1 MLFNM
6 SSCPMAA
13 FIMILIMISIVLDT
27 YVLFGPV
34 LVLPFSSVVLGVI
47 FFLFTIV
54 YVIFTVWLAN
64 KTCYNFIWVS
74 WLIVLYLVYSIVYSL
89 ETIIN
94 PTKREKVQKEID
106 AIINETAPQ
115 QPPSQQPPSQ

>member
-1 MLFNM
+1 
-6 SSCPMAA
+6 MAA

-34 LVLPFSSVVLGVI
+34 IVLPFSSVVLGVI

-74 WLIVLYLVYSIVYSL
+74 WLIVLYLVYSIVESL

-94 PTKREKVQKEID
+94 PLKREKIQKEID
-106 AIINETAPQ
+106 VILKEMASESA
-115 QPPSQQPPSQ
+115 SQQSSSQ

>member
-1 MLFNM
+1 
-6 SSCPMAA
+6 
-13 FIMILIMISIVLDT
+13 MILIMISIVLDT

-34 LVLPFSSVVLGVI
+34 IVLPFSSVVLGVI

-74 WLIVLYLVYSIVYSL
+74 WLIVLYLVYSIVESL

-94 PTKREKVQKEID
+94 PLKREKIQKEID
-106 AIINETAPQ
+106 VILKEMASESA
-115 QPPSQQPPSQ
+115 SQQSSSQ

>member
-34 LVLPFSSVVLGVI
+34 IVLPFSSVVLGVI

-74 WLIVLYLVYSIVYSL
+74 WLIVLYLVYSIVESL

-94 PTKREKVQKEID
+94 PLKREKIQKEID
-106 AIINETAPQ
+106 VILKEMASESA
-115 QPPSQQPPSQ
+115 SQQSSSQ

>member
-1 MLFNM
+1 M

-74 WLIVLYLVYSIVYSL
+74 WLIVLYLVYSIVESL

-106 AIINETAPQ
+106 VILKEMASASASEQ
-115 QPPSQQPPSQ
+115 SSSQ

>member
-1 MLFNM
+1 MLFNI

-27 YVLFGPV
+27 YVLFGHV
-34 LVLPFSSVVLGVI
+34 LVLPFSSVVLGVF

-74 WLIVLYLVYSIVYSL
+74 WLIVLYLVYSIVESL

-94 PTKREKVQKEID
+94 PLKREKIQKEID
-106 AIINETAPQ
+106 VILKEMASESA
-115 QPPSQQPPSQ
+115 SQQSSSQ

>member
-1 MLFNM
+1 
-6 SSCPMAA
+6 MAA
-13 FIMILIMISIVLDT
+13 FIMILVMITIVLDT

-34 LVLPFSSVVLGVI
+34 IVIPFNSVILGVF
-47 FFLFTIV
+47 FFLFTII

-64 KTCYNFIWVS
+64 KTCYSFIWVS

-115 QPPSQQPPSQ
+115 QPPSQ

>member
-1 MLFNM
+1 MLFNI

-34 LVLPFSSVVLGVI
+34 IVLPFSSVVLGVI

-74 WLIVLYLVYSIVYSL
+74 WLIVLYLVYSIVESL

-94 PTKREKVQKEID
+94 PLKREKIQKEID
-106 AIINETAPQ
+106 VILKEMASESA
-115 QPPSQQPPSQ
+115 SQQSSSQ

>member
-1 MLFNM
+1 MLFNI

-34 LVLPFSSVVLGVI
+34 IVLPFSSVVLGVI

-74 WLIVLYLVYSIVYSL
+74 WLIVIYLVYSIVESL

-94 PTKREKVQKEID
+94 PLKREKIQKEID
-106 AIINETAPQ
+106 VILKEMASESA
-115 QPPSQQPPSQ
+115 SQQSSSQ

>member
-1 MLFNM
+1 
-6 SSCPMAA
+6 MAA
-13 FIMILIMISIVLDT
+13 FIMILIMITIVLDT

-34 LVLPFSSVVLGVI
+34 LVIPFSSVVLGIV
-47 FFLFTIV
+47 FFLFTII

-94 PTKREKVQKEID
+94 PAKREKVQKDINS
-106 AIINETAPQ
+106 IIGETAPE
-115 QPPSQQPPSQ
+115 QPPSQ